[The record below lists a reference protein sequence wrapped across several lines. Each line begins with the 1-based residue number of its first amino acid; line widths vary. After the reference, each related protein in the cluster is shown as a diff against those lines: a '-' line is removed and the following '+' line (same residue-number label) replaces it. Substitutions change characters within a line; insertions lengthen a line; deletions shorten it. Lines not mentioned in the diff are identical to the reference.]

1 MSTEVA
7 VDESL
12 HRKIASSRHLNAV
25 LILLAKFALAFG
37 VIYWLYQS
45 GLLDLSALGA
55 LEPDRRT
62 FGLLFVASLAICVT
76 LIAITY
82 RLQYLLRVQRFEAAS
97 KDLLKLT
104 WAAALCSVVAPG
116 LLGADA
122 LKVAYLCSRV
132 SERRMDVFAAIVVDR
147 IVGLFSLLLVGTIAL
162 ALAWAV
168 DAIPFAGPVLWA
180 APVAL
185 SIVSIGSFLVIW
197 DRTYRLPPVQWLV
210 QRMPAA
216 LQSLVQAFRQ
226 FSNAPGVICMATGLS
241 LLSHMMIVLVFVIVA
256 RLIFDP
262 LSVFDHAVLNPIA
275 VALNVVP
282 FTPGGLGVTEGAF
295 AYLAKAAGSDN
306 GALIALI
313 SRMVQYGVYLVG
325 GVVAIFL
332 LRWQGYRIP
341 TSD

>member
-1 MSTEVA
+1 
-7 VDESL
+7 
-12 HRKIASSRHLNAV
+12 
-25 LILLAKFALAFG
+25 
-37 VIYWLYQS
+37 
-45 GLLDLSALGA
+45 
-55 LEPDRRT
+55 
-62 FGLLFVASLAICVT
+62 
-76 LIAITY
+76 
-82 RLQYLLRVQRFEAAS
+82 
-97 KDLLKLT
+97 
-104 WAAALCSVVAPG
+104 
-116 LLGADA
+116 
-122 LKVAYLCSRV
+122 
-132 SERRMDVFAAIVVDR
+132 
-147 IVGLFSLLLVGTIAL
+147 
-162 ALAWAV
+162 
-168 DAIPFAGPVLWA
+168 
-180 APVAL
+180 L